1 MQERLLSD
9 LKEAMRRGDRMRQSV
24 IRMTRAE
31 LQNAEIAQG
40 KPLDE
45 EGVIAVLSK
54 EAKKRRES
62 IAEFEKANRHDL
74 VVKEKEELAILLE
87 YLPPQL
93 SKEEIADMAKKV
105 IAEVGAKGIKEKGK
119 VMARLMPQLKGK
131 AEGKLVSEVV
141 AELLST

>member
-1 MQERLLSD
+1 MQDRLLSD

-31 LQNAEIAQG
+31 LKNAEIAQG

-45 EGVIAVLSK
+45 EGVLDVLSK

-62 IAEFEKANRHDL
+62 ITEFEKANRHDL
-74 VVKEKEELAILLE
+74 VAKEKEELAILLE

-93 SKEEIADMAKKV
+93 SKEEIADMAKRV
-105 IAEVGAKGIKEKGK
+105 IDEVGAKGAEGKGK

-131 AEGKLVSEVV
+131 ADGKLVSEVV
-141 AELLST
+141 TELLST